1 METIPQ
7 PTTVP
12 PAFLQMKKSLQTE
25 FRAFCCRLKDSHP
38 VWELVFKLSFE
49 EILETV
55 YNYIIIYHVPE
66 QETKGEAGKQ
76 VTLIINCGH
85 QKHFSAIGT
94 FGLSCSD
101 LKAGI

>member
-38 VWELVFKLSFE
+38 VWEMVFNLSFE
-49 EILETV
+49 EIAETWETC
-55 YNYIIIYHVPE
+55 PE
-66 QETKGEAGKQ
+66 HCRN
-76 VTLIINCGH
+76 V
-85 QKHFSAIGT
+85 SDIG
-94 FGLSCSD
+94 
-101 LKAGI
+101 

>member
-38 VWELVFKLSFE
+38 VWEMVFKLSFE
-49 EILETV
+49 EIAETV
-55 YNYIIIYHVPE
+55 YNYLP
-66 QETKGEAGKQ
+66 
-76 VTLIINCGH
+76 CP
-85 QKHFSAIGT
+85 
-94 FGLSCSD
+94 
-101 LKAGI
+101 

>member
-38 VWELVFKLSFE
+38 VWEMVFKLSLE
-49 EILETV
+49 EIVVFLNLRQYT
-55 YNYIIIYHVPE
+55 IILLY
-66 QETKGEAGKQ
+66 AM
-76 VTLIINCGH
+76 
-85 QKHFSAIGT
+85 S
-94 FGLSCSD
+94 LSKKPKVRRENKLHS
-101 LKAGI
+101 